1 MGKNP
6 GSECALAHVLKKRGV
21 AGPAEILKVDPAR
34 LLRREDLALH
44 GLAVYPEG
52 EFLDH
57 RASGEG
63 KDVSPLHGEA
73 PVIAKGLVHRRGGY
87 AILNCYR
94 DVVIDDSEPAQRRTG
109 NFRPWDGD
117 DNAIGKNRENECQK
131 NPQTAQN
138 SAHNLTSRQNIYSG
152 GLPSV
157 SPVSWI
163 ALPF

>member
-44 GLAVYPEG
+44 GLAVHPEG

-73 PVIAKGLVHRRGGY
+73 PVVAKGLVHPRRGY
-87 AILNCYR
+87 AILNCYC
-94 DVVIDDSEPAQRRTG
+94 DMVIDDGKPAQRRTG
-109 NFRPWDGD
+109 NFRPWNGD
-117 DNAIGKNRENECQK
+117 DNPISKGRENKCQN
-131 NPQTAQN
+131 NPQYAKTAQN
-138 SAHNLTSRQNIYSG
+138 SAHNLTSQKIYTPEG
-152 GLPSV
+152 FPRFRRR
-157 SPVSWI
+157 P
-163 ALPF
+163 